1 MLNRRAMVCVVM
13 FISVFPVVSAH
24 GERQIHVEQ
33 ITVRCINDETKKFD
47 VKPSAYFTKKC
58 EGKTKCSAAAAGLA
72 QRKVARDISGTKRAY
87 RGGRERLDR
96 LEAAWITAN
105 APSEKPARVSPH
117 IPR

>member
-33 ITVRCINDETKKFD
+33 ITVRCINHETKKFD

-58 EGKTKCSAAAAGLA
+58 EGKTKCSANWYFKDSTMVCPKGKKRL
-72 QRKVARDISGTKRAY
+72 VATLRCGSEEKSILSF
-87 RGGRERLDR
+87 GRHSLICTE
-96 LEAAWITAN
+96 
-105 APSEKPARVSPH
+105 
-117 IPR
+117 